1 MPIIRNLRKDFD
13 EGRMDNLR
21 SLTYEERGTQGPYVK
36 KDINNPPSSSQLGLQ
51 ANKRIDDVS
60 RIAQMLV
67 DKPGLKHLS
76 NEAILKQGEIT
87 KKLEGKDQTTAGK
100 VLRRIGGTVKH
111 VTQVAAST
119 LAQVPV
125 NGTGTHFLRA
135 FRTDTY
141 LQDGDPASGFA
152 SFFGAGGV
160 EGSQYTLRGE
170 RVPVQGVI
178 TDSKL
183 PDRNTT
189 ANPGDIGK
197 YHVGIEGDLTTE
209 DTFSMT
215 NPGILYTESDTLT
228 NVNNVVNGESI
239 PKPSGLTRNTTPSKG
254 TLGVTNKDVEG
265 DISVENDISAYNS
278 AETYTKT
285 DTKENIIK
293 ANSGFPING
302 GDKIETINPLTGQI
316 TELTIPSVGNTT
328 PEKGTFGVTNKD
340 VEGDITGPQG
350 LPDNSYSSDNS
361 YTETDT
367 KDNINNI
374 QNGFITNKDGAVP
387 LRPSAAVDT
396 VDQTFKDHRE
406 TSSYDF
412 DGNLG
417 TSTLNTQ
424 AASQGSIQ
432 DFRDKNSINE
442 FSGRLNKSYS
452 FDYKSTKINKETRV
466 GLGNPGRTGKNRTSY
481 NNPSNDSL
489 DALNYLDVLTVPAE
503 KATANSGLNGILSP
517 KKGNKKAS
525 RDLIQFEFQ
534 IMTPDDTHYLGFRAF
549 LDTFDDSFNA
559 SWNSHKYLGRADN
572 FYTYSGF
579 DRSINIGFKIAAQS
593 REEMEPL
600 YRKAATL
607 ASVTAPTYGTGG
619 RFMRGS
625 LAKVTVGDYIYEQPG
640 IIESVQYTWQK
651 DYPWEISFQTDQAGR
666 EQILPHVLD
675 VNLTFKVIHDFL
687 PETGV
692 TPLITNRF
700 ASKTGKKN
708 YIELKASEALK
719 TKTDKEQ
726 DQQDATNNS
735 NEVPVGAE
743 SFDTAPNTP
752 PPVSGDLAGAPSQ
765 FPNFG

>member
-21 SLTYEERGTQGPYVK
+21 SLTYQERGTQDPYVK

-100 VLRRIGGTVKH
+100 ILRRVGGTVKH
-111 VTQVAAST
+111 VAQVAAST

-125 NGTGTHFLRA
+125 NGTGTHFVRA
-135 FRTDTY
+135 FKTDTY

-160 EGSQYTLRGE
+160 EGTQYALKGE
-170 RVPVQGVI
+170 PVPSQGVI

-189 ANPGDIGK
+189 ASPGTIGIN
-197 YHVGIEGDLTTE
+197 HIGIEGDVVTE
-209 DTFSMT
+209 T
-215 NPGILYTESDTLT
+215 
-228 NVNNVVNGESI
+228 
-239 PKPSGLTRNTTPSKG
+239 
-254 TLGVTNKDVEG
+254 
-265 DISVENDISAYNS
+265 DISAYNS

-285 DTKENIIK
+285 DTKENINKATSGAPIK
-293 ANSGFPING
+293 GASTEEFVDP
-302 GDKIETINPLTGQI
+302 TTGQV
-316 TELTIPSVGNTT
+316 TELTIPSVADTT
-328 PEKGTFGVTNKD
+328 PQAGDIGITNKD

-350 LPDNSYSSDNS
+350 LPDSKYNSDST
-361 YTETDT
+361 YT
-367 KDNINNI
+367 
-374 QNGFITNKDGAVP
+374 
-387 LRPSAAVDT
+387 
-396 VDQTFKDHRE
+396 
-406 TSSYDF
+406 
-412 DGNLG
+412 G
-417 TSTLNTQ
+417 TSTQSNVNYVQTGDKFGTDGNIPLRDNVNYDSIESTSKTIESAKEDQ
-424 AASQGSIQ
+424 NIYNASNSSIGDRPQGYIEDFRSQGQTEGVPSSNTA
-432 DFRDKNSINE
+432 FT
-442 FSGRLNKSYS
+442 GRTSKTYAL
-452 FDYKSTKINKETRV
+452 DYNGTKIKKESRI
-466 GLGNPGRTGKNRTSY
+466 GLGNPGKITKNRTSY
-481 NNPSNDSL
+481 TNKDDDTVDN
-489 DALNYLDVLTVPAE
+489 LNYLDVLTVPSNGV
-503 KATANSGLNGILSP
+503 TGTSGLDGGKTPEKNTNG
-517 KKGNKKAS
+517 S
-525 RDLIQFEFQ
+525 RDLIQLEFQ
-534 IMTPDDTHYLGFRAF
+534 IMSPEETHYLGFRAF

-559 SWNSHKYLGRADN
+559 SWNPHRYLGRADN

-593 REEMEPL
+593 REEMRPL

-651 DYPWEISFQTDQAGR
+651 DYPWEISFQNPEGGDNLQV
-666 EQILPHVLD
+666 LPHVLE
-675 VNLTFKVIHDFL
+675 VSLTFKVIHDFI

-692 TPLITNRF
+692 VPLITNHRP
-700 ASKTGKKN
+700 TGRKLTYVPLKKN
-708 YIELKASEALK
+708 EELK
-719 TKTDKEQ
+719 TQTDKEK
-726 DQQDATNNS
+726 DIDDAREGNN
-735 NEVPVGAE
+735 
-743 SFDTAPNTP
+743 DTAVVGGENYSMSPSLP
-752 PPVSGDLAGAPSQ
+752 PPVSADLEGAPSQ
-765 FPNFG
+765 IPNFG

>member
-100 VLRRIGGTVKH
+100 ILRRIGGTVKH

-135 FRTDTY
+135 FKTDTY
-141 LQDGDPASGFA
+141 LQDGDPAGGFA

-160 EGSQYTLRGE
+160 EGTQYALRGQA
-170 RVPVQGVI
+170 VPSQGTI

-183 PDRNTT
+183 PSKNTT
-189 ANPGDIGK
+189 VNPGDIGID
-197 YHVGIEGDLTTE
+197 HIGI
-209 DTFSMT
+209 
-215 NPGILYTESDTLT
+215 
-228 NVNNVVNGESI
+228 
-239 PKPSGLTRNTTPSKG
+239 
-254 TLGVTNKDVEG
+254 EG

-350 LPDNSYSSDNS
+350 LPDNRYSSDNV
-361 YTETDT
+361 YTKIYSENTST
-367 KDNINNI
+367 IDNINNI

-406 TSSYDF
+406 TSSYAF

-442 FSGRLNKSYS
+442 FSGRLNKTYS
-452 FDYKSTKINKETRV
+452 FDYNGIKIKKESRI
-466 GLGNPGRTGKNRTSY
+466 GLGNPGKITKNRTSY
-481 NNPSNDSL
+481 TNKDDDTVDN
-489 DALNYLDVLTVPAE
+489 LNYLDVSKVP
-503 KATANSGLNGILSP
+503 LNGGKTP
-517 KKGNKKAS
+517 EKNKNGS
-525 RDLIQFEFQ
+525 RDLIQLEFQ
-534 IMTPDDTHYLGFRAF
+534 IMSPEETYYLGFRAF
-549 LDTFDDSFNA
+549 LDTFNDSFNA

-593 REEMEPL
+593 REEMKPL

-651 DYPWEISFQTDQAGR
+651 DYPWEISFQNPEGEDNLQV
-666 EQILPHVLD
+666 LPHVLE
-675 VNLTFKVIHDFL
+675 VSVTFKVIHDFI
-687 PETGV
+687 PETGEV
-692 TPLITNRF
+692 PLITNH
-700 ASKTGKKN
+700 KPTGKKLT
-708 YIELKASEALK
+708 YLPLKSSEELK
-719 TKTDKEQ
+719 TKTDKEK
-726 DQQDATNNS
+726 DIDAAREGNNDTA
-735 NEVPVGAE
+735 VVGAE
-743 SFDTAPNTP
+743 SFDTTPSIP

>member
-21 SLTYEERGTQGPYVK
+21 SLTYQERGTQGPYVK
-36 KDINNPPSSSQLGLQ
+36 KDINNPPNASGLGLQ
-51 ANKRIDDVS
+51 VNKRIDDVS

-111 VTQVAAST
+111 VAQVAAST

-152 SFFGAGGV
+152 EFFGAGGV
-160 EGSQYTLRGE
+160 EGSQYALRGE
-170 RVPVQGVI
+170 RIPVQGVI

-183 PDRNTT
+183 PSRNTT

-209 DTFSMT
+209 D
-215 NPGILYTESDTLT
+215 NDPKYTSDSPFTETSTLD
-228 NVNNVVNGESI
+228 NVNNVKNGKSTT
-239 PKPSGLTRNTTPSKG
+239 KPTDLLRNTTPEEGS
-254 TLGVTNKDVEG
+254 LGVTNKDIEG
-265 DISVENDISAYNS
+265 DVTVENGISAYNS

-316 TELTIPSVGNTT
+316 TELTIPSIGNST

-350 LPDNSYSSDNS
+350 LPDSKYNSDTTY
-361 YTETDT
+361 TDT
-367 KDNINNI
+367 STAKNINYVQTGDKVGSDGNI
-374 QNGFITNKDGAVP
+374 P
-387 LRPSAAVDT
+387 LRDNKSFDT
-396 VDQTFKDHRE
+396 IEANSNSIENAKQDTKI
-406 TSSYDF
+406 YD
-412 DGNLG
+412 GS
-417 TSTLNTQ
+417 TSTIENK
-424 AASQGSIQ
+424 SQGYIE
-432 DFRDKNSINE
+432 DFRAQGQTEGVPKSNTTFTRRKVKTYS
-442 FSGRLNKSYS
+442 LNYNG
-452 FDYKSTKINKETRV
+452 TKIKKESRI
-466 GLGNPGRTGKNRTSY
+466 GLGNPGEITKNRTSY
-481 NNPSNDSL
+481 TNKDDRTVDN
-489 DALNYLDVLTVPAE
+489 LNYLDVSTVPLAGGITPE
-503 KATANSGLNGILSP
+503 KGKNG
-517 KKGNKKAS
+517 S
-525 RDLIQFEFQ
+525 RDLIQLEFQ
-534 IMTPDDTHYLGFRAF
+534 IMSPDETYYLGFRAF
-549 LDTFDDSFNA
+549 LDTFNDSFNG

-593 REEMEPL
+593 REEMKPL

-607 ASVTAPTYGTGG
+607 ASVTAPTYGNNG

-651 DYPWEISFQTDQAGR
+651 DYPWEISFQNPEGGDNLQV
-666 EQILPHVLD
+666 LPHVLE
-675 VNLTFKVIHDFL
+675 VSLSFKVIHDFL
-687 PETGV
+687 PETGEV
-692 TPLITNRF
+692 PFITNHKPAGRKQTYIPL
-700 ASKTGKKN
+700 KT
-708 YIELKASEALK
+708 SQDLK
-719 TKTDKEQ
+719 TKTTKEQ
-726 DQQDATNNS
+726 KQQKAAENNNS
-735 NEVPVGAE
+735 EDFVGGE
-743 SFDTAPNTP
+743 SYSMSPTLP
-752 PPVSGDLAGAPSQ
+752 PPVDRDLAGAPSQ

>member
-100 VLRRIGGTVKH
+100 ILRRIGGTVKH
-111 VTQVAAST
+111 VAQVAAST

-135 FRTDTY
+135 FKTDTY
-141 LQDGDPASGFA
+141 LQDGDPAGGFA

-160 EGSQYTLRGE
+160 EGTQYALRGQA
-170 RVPVQGVI
+170 VPSQGTI

-189 ANPGDIGK
+189 ANPGDIGID
-197 YHVGIEGDLTTE
+197 HIGIEGD
-209 DTFSMT
+209 
-215 NPGILYTESDTLT
+215 
-228 NVNNVVNGESI
+228 V
-239 PKPSGLTRNTTPSKG
+239 
-254 TLGVTNKDVEG
+254 
-265 DISVENDISAYNS
+265 SVENDISAYNS

-350 LPDNSYSSDNS
+350 LPDNRYSSDNS
-361 YTETDT
+361 YTETST
-367 KDNINNI
+367 IDNINNI
-374 QNGFITNKDGAVP
+374 QNGFITNKDGSVP

-607 ASVTAPTYGTGG
+607 ASVTAPTYGSNG

-675 VNLTFKVIHDFL
+675 VTLTFKVIHDFL

-743 SFDTAPNTP
+743 SFDTAPNIP